1 MFLQFLLFLVFL
13 YFYLVLLIKFQ
24 FYIVLVVGKGI
35 LDVYVELVLL
45 DDVLVLAGQWV
56 QILDDSLLDLQVD
69 F

>member
-24 FYIVLVVGKGI
+24 FYIVLVVDKGI

-45 DDVLVLAGQWV
+45 DDVLVLAGQ
-56 QILDDSLLDLQVD
+56 
-69 F
+69 

>member
-45 DDVLVLAGQWV
+45 DDVLVLAGQ
-56 QILDDSLLDLQVD
+56 
-69 F
+69 